1 MKIITQRKWVG
12 ARLYWTKEIIQE
24 IRVIQIHRNKGREPG
39 MVDKEVNV
47 TNSTTVCLLSLLLSV
62 SLKDIKLHKVIC
74 VFEFLTYIKVVY
86 NHNRTKEGRIDL
98 YRSSIFISQ
107 LSSL

>member
-1 MKIITQRKWVG
+1 M
-12 ARLYWTKEIIQE
+12 
-24 IRVIQIHRNKGREPG
+24 IQIHRNKGREPG

-47 TNSTTVCLLSLLLSV
+47 TNSTTVCLLLYFAV

-74 VFEFLTYIKVVY
+74 FFEFLTYIKVVY

-98 YRSSIFISQ
+98 YMSSIFISQ
-107 LSSL
+107 LNSL